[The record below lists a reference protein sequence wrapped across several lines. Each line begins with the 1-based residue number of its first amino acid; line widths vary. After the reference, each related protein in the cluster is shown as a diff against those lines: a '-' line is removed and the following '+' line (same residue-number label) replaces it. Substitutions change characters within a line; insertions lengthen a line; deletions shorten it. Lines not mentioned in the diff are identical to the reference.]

1 MGCWPRTHRE
11 IKGIEKVATWPD
23 FWGQWL
29 VPRSSEEWRGRGAV
43 SPQVLGR
50 CSEATK
56 DGAPSWPLPVGGEG
70 DRDVRVDRLHQAG
83 ASGCLLSIWGRT
95 SPVPQCHLAHSSAPH
110 LAPRG
115 SGALQTSWGRGGV
128 RPGVGEARR
137 LKAYRARRTVY
148 TGSSGPWGLR
158 VWRAVAATPRCLGLR
173 RGTGRLEVYLTPTS
187 ASSAVPLP
195 NSPTSNLEA

>member
-95 SPVPQCHLAHSSAPH
+95 SPVP
-110 LAPRG
+110 
-115 SGALQTSWGRGGV
+115 GGK
-128 RPGVGEARR
+128 VG
-137 LKAYRARRTVY
+137 
-148 TGSSGPWGLR
+148 
-158 VWRAVAATPRCLGLR
+158 
-173 RGTGRLEVYLTPTS
+173 
-187 ASSAVPLP
+187 
-195 NSPTSNLEA
+195 

>member
-56 DGAPSWPLPVGGEG
+56 DGAPSWPLPVGGE
-70 DRDVRVDRLHQAG
+70 
-83 ASGCLLSIWGRT
+83 
-95 SPVPQCHLAHSSAPH
+95 
-110 LAPRG
+110 
-115 SGALQTSWGRGGV
+115 
-128 RPGVGEARR
+128 GEARR